1 MITIYVSQ
9 EEGVVRVSC
18 KGKFRDILLE
28 LTVAVTDL
36 LGRMSGGNK
45 MVRNAMIDHL
55 IDKLESLKNT
65 PVLGKNKKEEDNN
78 ERREPDG
85 AVHCDGGDAPP
96 VQEGE

>member
-36 LGRMSGGNK
+36 LGRMSGGSK
-45 MVRNAMIDHL
+45 LVRNAMIDHL
-55 IDKLESLKNT
+55 IDKLESFKNA
-65 PVLGKNKKEEDNN
+65 PVRGKIKKGEEQD

-85 AVHCDGGDAPP
+85 AVQP
-96 VQEGE
+96 VPLAA

>member
-36 LGRMSGGNK
+36 L
-45 MVRNAMIDHL
+45 V
-55 IDKLESLKNT
+55 
-65 PVLGKNKKEEDNN
+65 
-78 ERREPDG
+78 
-85 AVHCDGGDAPP
+85 APLAGS
-96 VQEGE
+96 VD

>member
-1 MITIYVSQ
+1 MITIYVSK
-9 EEGVVRVSC
+9 EESVVRVSC
-18 KGKFRDILLE
+18 KGKCQDILLE

-36 LGRMSGGNK
+36 LGRMSGGSK
-45 MVRNAMIDHL
+45 VVRNAMIDHL
-55 IDKLESLKNT
+55 IDKLESFKDT
-65 PVLGKNKKEEDNN
+65 PVRVKIKKEEEQD